1 MEILLPNLEKELAK
15 VLEKAVSGMFD
26 GKTISQSLTKTAQTH
41 VARRFP
47 GSQHWSPAKISVGAF
62 SSKGKGETVVD
73 IPGAGRAYHDV
84 DIWPKSAKYLTIPM
98 VKNASSYGS
107 STFVVAKKNGKKF
120 IAANVHGK
128 LAFLYFLALHVHQPQ
143 DSSLMPADR
152 TFVSGLAKALKK
164 KK

>member
-26 GKTISQSLTKTAQTH
+26 GKTISYSLTKTAQTH
-41 VARRFP
+41 VARRYP

-62 SSKGKGETVVD
+62 SKGKGETVVD

-84 DIWPKSAKYLTIPM
+84 DIWPKNAKCLTIPM
-98 VKNASSYGS
+98 VKNALSYGS

-152 TFVSGLAKALKK
+152 TFVSGLAKAIGKK
-164 KK
+164 K